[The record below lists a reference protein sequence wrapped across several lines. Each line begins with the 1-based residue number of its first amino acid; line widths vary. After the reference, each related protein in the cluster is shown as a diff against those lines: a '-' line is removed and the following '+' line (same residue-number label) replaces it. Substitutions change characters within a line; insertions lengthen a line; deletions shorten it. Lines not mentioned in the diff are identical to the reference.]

1 MACQN
6 GSTDGVRYLVEERK
20 CDLNVANNK
29 GELPLHLACKLE
41 YYEIVRL
48 VSVGC
53 DVNRQDEAGNTPLH
67 IACRN
72 SDTGIV
78 KFLVEERKCVVD
90 HVALNICGIEADTS
104 CSSLYASISLRTSK
118 HTIKSK
124 QFGLTLLNAVTSE
137 SNMRSFETAFIN
149 NGYNTCLCLMMVGQ
163 CDVYTQIDGIDKCDV
178 VNTLLCKFTSEHGIA
193 LDQLVL

>member
-1 MACQN
+1 M
-6 GSTDGVRYLVEERK
+6 
-20 CDLNVANNK
+20 ANNK
-29 GELPLHLACKLE
+29 GELPLHLACKRK
-41 YYEIVRL
+41 YGTEIVQL
-48 VSVGC
+48 VSLGC
-53 DVNRQDEAGNTPLH
+53 DVNREDETGNTPLH

-104 CSSLYASISLRTSK
+104 RSSLYASMSLRTSK

-124 QFGLTLLNAVTSE
+124 QCGLE
-137 SNMRSFETAFIN
+137 QAFRN
-149 NGYNTCLCLMMVGQ
+149 KDYDACLCLMMVGQ

-193 LDQLVL
+193 CTRPTSLIEGDTILHVASYNCQSALIKQMLHFSELD